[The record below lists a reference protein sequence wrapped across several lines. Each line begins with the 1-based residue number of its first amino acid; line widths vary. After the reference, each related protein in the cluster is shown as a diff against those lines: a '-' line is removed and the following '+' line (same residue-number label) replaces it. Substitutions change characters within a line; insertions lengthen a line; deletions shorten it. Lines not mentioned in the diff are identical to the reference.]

1 MSLPSDASTTT
12 PTITIDGNPWPVQL
26 IETDVISWYPR
37 SVVSVVPDPNHEG
50 GVRRTII
57 HTCKDKDT
65 LTLYA
70 PPSTDPDVIRVAPQI
85 AITSRTWTV
94 PDGVSVVCT
103 DKTGK
108 RSDFKQAENGYLE
121 IDPSHLCRETD
132 ASPNGEIT
140 FHTDVHTIDATAEV
154 ECAPCSHGGNVLTL
168 MAGHDTRL
176 ENGKFRPN
184 AKAVRWRE
192 GDDRSRTIFG

>member
-1 MSLPSDASTTT
+1 MSLPSDASTTA

-37 SVVSVVPDPNHEG
+37 SVVSVVPDPNHKDG
-50 GVRRTII
+50 ARRTIV
-57 HTCKDKDT
+57 HACPDKHT

-103 DKTGK
+103 DETGK

-121 IDPSHLCRETD
+121 IDPSYLCRVTNPAGDKSRPTPVDFKVIARDTEVVCSPAASAATLQLEEGKETRF
-132 ASPNGEIT
+132 EY
-140 FHTDVHTIDATAEV
+140 
-154 ECAPCSHGGNVLTL
+154 
-168 MAGHDTRL
+168 
-176 ENGKFRPN
+176 GKFRGN
-184 AKAVRWRE
+184 GGAVDWE
-192 GDDRSRTIFG
+192 QNDDRSRHIFE